1 MSRTLHPTS
10 KNVIPP
16 RVICFVLFLAML
28 WGGNAVSLKIG
39 LQEFSPFAS
48 AGLRFTIGLVL
59 IASWALANGI
69 SIKPKRH
76 EYLRLFLTAIL
87 FITQIAALNVG
98 ADFTRA
104 GRTAVMTNTYPL
116 FVALIAHFV
125 VPGDHMTRRK
135 ALGLAFAFGGVCFV
149 FRDNFIGGTGEFLT
163 GDLLTL
169 FGGFLL
175 GLLIVVTNRLIQHI
189 NTYCVLVSQMVI
201 GVPAFFTLSAIFEG
215 KAGYG
220 FSYPALFAILYQG
233 AGIAGF
239 CFVAWTLLLK
249 DHPPSRLSV
258 FFFTTPLWGILLSNL
273 LIGEPITTGL
283 AIGAVLVALGIY
295 TINRSPSNY
304 RAIRRKP
311 T

>member
-1 MSRTLHPTS
+1 MPAKTVYQTS
-10 KNVIPP
+10 QTIIPP
-16 RVICFVLFLAML
+16 RVILFVLFLAML

-48 AGLRFTIGLVL
+48 AGLRFTIGLAL
-59 IASWALANGI
+59 IAGWASANGI
-69 SIKPKRH
+69 SIKPQRH
-76 EYLRLFLTAIL
+76 EYLRLLLTGIL
-87 FITQIAALNVG
+87 FITQIAALNMG

-125 VPGDHMTRRK
+125 VPGDYMTRRK
-135 ALGLAFAFGGVCFV
+135 ALGLAFAFGGICFV
-149 FRDNFIGGTGEFLT
+149 FRDNFIGGAGDFLL

-169 FGGFLL
+169 LGGFLL
-175 GLLIVVTNRLIQHI
+175 GLLIVVTNRLIQNI

-201 GVPAFFTLSAIFEG
+201 GVPVFFTLSAIFEG

-220 FSYPALFAILYQG
+220 FSFAALFAILYQG

-249 DHPPSRLSV
+249 DYPPSRLSV

-273 LIGEPITTGL
+273 LIGEPITAGL
-283 AIGAVLVALGIY
+283 TIGAALVALGIY
-295 TINRSPSNY
+295 TINRSPK
-304 RAIRRKP
+304 RQL
-311 T
+311 

>member
-1 MSRTLHPTS
+1 MSSKTLYQTS
-10 KNVIPP
+10 NSFIPI

-39 LQEFSPFAS
+39 LEEFSPFAS
-48 AGLRFTIGLVL
+48 AGFRFSIGLVL

-69 SIKPKRH
+69 SIKPQRH
-76 EYLRLFLTAIL
+76 EYLRLFLSAIL
-87 FITQIAALNVG
+87 FVTQIVALNWG
-98 ADFTRA
+98 TNLTRA
-104 GRTAVMTNTYPL
+104 SRAAVMTNTYPL

-135 ALGLAFAFGGVCFV
+135 GLGLAFAFGGICFV
-149 FRDNFIGGTGEFLT
+149 FRDNFIGGTGECLI

-169 FGGFLL
+169 LGGFLL
-175 GLLIVVTNRLIQHI
+175 GLLIVVTNRLIQRI
-189 NTYCVLVSQMVI
+189 NTYCVLTSQMII
-201 GVPAFFTLSAIFEG
+201 GVPVFFTLSAIFEG

-220 FSYPALFAILYQG
+220 FSFPALFAILYQG

-249 DHPPSRLSV
+249 DYPPSRLSV

-273 LIGEPITTGL
+273 LIGEPITVGL
-283 AIGAVLVALGIY
+283 TIGAALVALGIY
-295 TINRSPSNY
+295 TINRSPRIN
-304 RAIRRKP
+304 
-311 T
+311 

>member
-1 MSRTLHPTS
+1 MPAKTLHPTS
-10 KNVIPP
+10 ESFIPP

-48 AGLRFTIGLVL
+48 AGFRFSIGLVL
-59 IASWALANGI
+59 IASWASANGI
-69 SIKPKRH
+69 SIKPQRH
-76 EYLRLFLTAIL
+76 EYLRLFLSAIL
-87 FITQIAALNVG
+87 FITQIVALNWG
-98 ADFTRA
+98 TNLTRA
-104 GRTAVMTNTYPL
+104 GRAAIMTNTYPL

-135 ALGLAFAFGGVCFV
+135 GLGLAFAFGGICFV
-149 FRDNFIGGTGEFLT
+149 FRDNFIGGTGGFLT

-169 FGGFLL
+169 LGGFLL

-189 NTYCVLVSQMVI
+189 NAYRVLVSQMVI
-201 GVPAFFTLSAIFEG
+201 GVPIFFILSAIFEG

-220 FSYPALFAILYQG
+220 FSYPALFALLYQG

-249 DHPPSRLSV
+249 DYPPSRLSV

-273 LIGEPITTGL
+273 LIGEPITVGL
-283 AIGAVLVALGIY
+283 TIGAVLVALGIY
-295 TINRSPSNY
+295 TINRFPS
-304 RAIRRKP
+304 A
-311 T
+311 

>member
-1 MSRTLHPTS
+1 MSRTLHPIN

-48 AGLRFTIGLVL
+48 AGLRFTIGLIL
-59 IASWALANGI
+59 IASWASANNI
-69 SIKPKRH
+69 SIKPQRH
-76 EYLRLFLTAIL
+76 ELLRLFLSALL

-125 VPGDHMTRRK
+125 VPGDQMTRRK
-135 ALGLAFAFGGVCFV
+135 ALGLAFAFGGICFV
-149 FRDNFIGGTGEFLT
+149 FRDNFVGGTREFLV

-169 FGGFLL
+169 LGGFLL
-175 GLLIVVTNRLIQHI
+175 GLLIVVTNRLIQNI

-220 FSYPALFAILYQG
+220 FSFPALFAILYQG

-249 DHPPSRLSV
+249 DYPPSRLSV

-273 LIGEPITTGL
+273 LIGEPITVGL
-283 AIGAVLVALGIY
+283 TIGAALVALGIY
-295 TINRSPSNY
+295 TINRSPK
-304 RAIRRKP
+304 RQAAFLTQR
-311 T
+311 

>member
-1 MSRTLHPTS
+1 MPAKTLYPTREGF
-10 KNVIPP
+10 IPP

-39 LQEFSPFAS
+39 LEEFSPFAS

-59 IASWALANGI
+59 ITSWSLANGI
-69 SIKPKRH
+69 SIKPQRH
-76 EYLRLFLTAIL
+76 ELLKLVLSAVL

-98 ADFTRA
+98 ANFTRA

-125 VPGDHMTRRK
+125 VPGDYMTRRK
-135 ALGLAFAFGGVCFV
+135 ALGLAFAFGGICFV
-149 FRDNFIGGTGEFLT
+149 FRDNFIGGPGEFLT

-169 FGGFLL
+169 LGGFLL

-189 NTYCVLVSQMVI
+189 STYCVLVSQMAI

-215 KAGYG
+215 RAGYG
-220 FSYPALFAILYQG
+220 FSFPALVAILYQG

-249 DHPPSRLSV
+249 DYPPSRLSV

-273 LIGEPITTGL
+273 LIGEPITVGL
-283 AIGAVLVALGIY
+283 GIGAALVALGIY
-295 TINRSPSNY
+295 TINRSPSVS
-304 RAIRRKP
+304 
-311 T
+311 

>member
-1 MSRTLHPTS
+1 MRAKTVYQTS
-10 KNVIPP
+10 QTIIPP
-16 RVICFVLFLAML
+16 RVILFVLFLAML

-59 IASWALANGI
+59 IASWASANGI
-69 SIKPKRH
+69 PIKPQRH
-76 EYLRLFLTAIL
+76 ECLRLFLTGIL

-125 VPGDHMTRRK
+125 VPGDYMTRRK

-149 FRDNFIGGTGEFLT
+149 FRDNFIDGTAEFLL

-169 FGGFLL
+169 LGGFLL

-201 GVPAFFTLSAIFEG
+201 GVPVFFTLSAIFEG
-215 KAGYG
+215 RAGYG
-220 FSYPALFAILYQG
+220 FSFPALFAVLYQG

-249 DHPPSRLSV
+249 DYPPSRLSV
-258 FFFTTPLWGILLSNL
+258 LFFTTPLWGILLSNL
-273 LIGEPITTGL
+273 LIGEPITVGL
-283 AIGAVLVALGIY
+283 TIGAALVALGIY
-295 TINRSPSNY
+295 TINRSPKRQSVH
-304 RAIRRKP
+304 
-311 T
+311 

>member
-1 MSRTLHPTS
+1 MSSKTLYQTSNSFIPT
-10 KNVIPP
+10 

-39 LQEFSPFAS
+39 LEEFSPFAS
-48 AGLRFTIGLVL
+48 AGFRFSIGLVL

-69 SIKPKRH
+69 SIKPQRH
-76 EYLRLFLTAIL
+76 EYLRLFLSAIL
-87 FITQIAALNVG
+87 FVTQIVALNWG
-98 ADFTRA
+98 TNLTRA
-104 GRTAVMTNTYPL
+104 GRAAVMTNTYPL

-135 ALGLAFAFGGVCFV
+135 GFGLVFAFGGICFV
-149 FRDNFIGGTGEFLT
+149 FRDNFIGGTGEFLI

-169 FGGFLL
+169 LGGFLL
-175 GLLIVVTNRLIQHI
+175 GLLIVVTNRLIQRI
-189 NTYCVLVSQMVI
+189 NTYCVLTSQMII
-201 GVPAFFTLSAIFEG
+201 GVPVFFTLSAIFEG

-220 FSYPALFAILYQG
+220 FSFPALFAILYQG

-249 DHPPSRLSV
+249 DYPPSRLSV

-273 LIGEPITTGL
+273 LIGEPITVGL
-283 AIGAVLVALGIY
+283 TIGAALVALGIY
-295 TINRSPSNY
+295 TINRSPRIN
-304 RAIRRKP
+304 
-311 T
+311 

>member
-1 MSRTLHPTS
+1 MSRTLYQTS
-10 KNVIPP
+10 QTIIPP
-16 RVICFVLFLAML
+16 RVILFVLFLAML

-59 IASWALANGI
+59 IASWASANGI
-69 SIKPKRH
+69 PIKPQRH
-76 EYLRLFLTAIL
+76 ELLRLFLTGIL

-125 VPGDHMTRRK
+125 VPGDYMTRRK

-149 FRDNFIGGTGEFLT
+149 FRDNFIGGGGEFLL

-169 FGGFLL
+169 LGGFLL
-175 GLLIVVTNRLIQHI
+175 GLLIVVTNRLIQNI
-189 NTYCVLVSQMVI
+189 NTYCVLVSQMAI
-201 GVPAFFTLSAIFEG
+201 GVPVFFTLSAIFEG
-215 KAGYG
+215 RAGYG
-220 FSYPALFAILYQG
+220 FSFPALFAVLYQG

-249 DHPPSRLSV
+249 DYPPSRLSV
-258 FFFTTPLWGILLSNL
+258 LFFTTPLWGILLSNL
-273 LIGEPITTGL
+273 LIGEPITLGL
-283 AIGAVLVALGIY
+283 TIGAALVALGIY
-295 TINRSPSNY
+295 TINRTPKRQLSGN
-304 RAIRRKP
+304 
-311 T
+311 

>member
-1 MSRTLHPTS
+1 MRSKTVYQTS
-10 KNVIPP
+10 QTIIPP
-16 RVICFVLFLAML
+16 RVILFVLFLAML

-59 IASWALANGI
+59 IASWASANRI
-69 SIKPKRH
+69 SIKPQRH

-149 FRDNFIGGTGEFLT
+149 FRDNFTGGTAEFLL

-169 FGGFLL
+169 LGGFLL
-175 GLLIVVTNRLIQHI
+175 GLLIVVTNRLIQNI

-201 GVPAFFTLSAIFEG
+201 GVPVFFTLSAIFEG
-215 KAGYG
+215 RAGYG
-220 FSYPALFAILYQG
+220 FSFPALFA
-233 AGIAGF
+233 F
-239 CFVAWTLLLK
+239 CPISRRWNRRVLFRRMDAPAKGLSTEPTLRTLF
-249 DHPPSRLSV
+249 HY
-258 FFFTTPLWGILLSNL
+258 T
-273 LIGEPITTGL
+273 
-283 AIGAVLVALGIY
+283 ALGNLTEQPPHRRTDY
-295 TINRSPSNY
+295 PRSHY
-304 RAIRRKP
+304 RGSIGRTRHLHH
-311 T
+311 

>member
-1 MSRTLHPTS
+1 MPAKTLHQTS
-10 KNVIPP
+10 ENFIPP

-39 LQEFSPFAS
+39 LEEFSPFAS

-69 SIKPKRH
+69 SVKPQRH
-76 EYLRLFLTAIL
+76 EYLPLFLSAIL
-87 FITQIAALNVG
+87 FVTQIVALNMG
-98 ADFTRA
+98 ANFTRA

-125 VPGDHMTRRK
+125 VPGDYMTRRK
-135 ALGLAFAFGGVCFV
+135 ALGLTFAFGGICFV
-149 FRDNFIGGTGEFLT
+149 FRDNFVGGESEFLI

-169 FGGFLL
+169 LGGFLL
-175 GLLIVVTNRLIQHI
+175 GLLIVVTSRLIQRI

-201 GVPAFFTLSAIFEG
+201 GVPTFFILSAIFEG
-215 KAGYG
+215 TAGYG

-233 AGIAGF
+233 GGIAGF

-249 DHPPSRLSV
+249 DYPPSRLSV
-258 FFFTTPLWGILLSNL
+258 LFFTTPLWGILLSSL
-273 LIGEPITTGL
+273 LIGEPITAGL
-283 AIGAVLVALGIY
+283 TIGAALVALGIY
-295 TINRSPSNY
+295 TINRSPS
-304 RAIRRKP
+304 IKQHS
-311 T
+311 

>member
-1 MSRTLHPTS
+1 MPSKTLYQTS
-10 KNVIPP
+10 ENFIPP
-16 RVICFVLFLAML
+16 RVILFVLFLAML

-48 AGLRFTIGLVL
+48 AGLRFSIGFVL

-69 SIKPKRH
+69 SIKPQRH
-76 EYLRLFLTAIL
+76 EYLRLFLSAML
-87 FITQIAALNVG
+87 FITQIVALNMG
-98 ADFTRA
+98 ANLTRA

-125 VPGDHMTRRK
+125 VPGDYMTRRK
-135 ALGLAFAFGGVCFV
+135 ALGLAFAFGGICFV
-149 FRDNFIGGTGEFLT
+149 FRDNFIGGEEGFLI

-169 FGGFLL
+169 LGGFLL

-189 NTYCVLVSQMVI
+189 NTYCVLTSQMAI
-201 GVPAFFTLSAIFEG
+201 GVPIFFTLSAIFEG

-249 DHPPSRLSV
+249 DYPPSRLSV
-258 FFFTTPLWGILLSNL
+258 LFFTTPLWGILLSYI
-273 LIGEPITTGL
+273 LIGEPITAGL
-283 AIGAVLVALGIY
+283 TIGAALVALGIY
-295 TINRSPSNY
+295 TINRSPSV
-304 RAIRRKP
+304 K
-311 T
+311 TTG

>member
-1 MSRTLHPTS
+1 MRAKTLHPTNES
-10 KNVIPP
+10 FIPP

-48 AGLRFTIGLVL
+48 AGFRFSIGLFL
-59 IASWALANGI
+59 IAGWASANGI
-69 SIKPKRH
+69 SIKPQRH
-76 EYLRLFLTAIL
+76 EYLRLFLSALL
-87 FITQIAALNVG
+87 FITQIVALNWG
-98 ADFTRA
+98 TNLTRA
-104 GRTAVMTNTYPL
+104 GRAAVMTNTYPL

-125 VPGDHMTRRK
+125 VPGDYMTRRK
-135 ALGLAFAFGGVCFV
+135 GLGLAFAFGGICFV

-169 FGGFLL
+169 LGGFLL

-189 NTYCVLVSQMVI
+189 NTYRVLVSQMVI
-201 GVPAFFTLSAIFEG
+201 GVPIFFILSAIFEG

-220 FSYPALFAILYQG
+220 FSYPALFALLYQG

-249 DHPPSRLSV
+249 DYPPSRLSV

-273 LIGEPITTGL
+273 LIGEPITVGL
-283 AIGAVLVALGIY
+283 TIGAVLVALGIY
-295 TINRSPSNY
+295 TINRSPS
-304 RAIRRKP
+304 A
-311 T
+311 

>member
-1 MSRTLHPTS
+1 MPAKTVYQTS
-10 KNVIPP
+10 QTIIPP
-16 RVICFVLFLAML
+16 RVILFVLFLAML

-59 IASWALANGI
+59 IASWASAHGI
-69 SIKPKRH
+69 SVKPQRH
-76 EYLRLFLTAIL
+76 EYLRLFLCALL

-125 VPGDHMTRRK
+125 VPGDTMTRRK
-135 ALGLAFAFGGVCFV
+135 ALGLAFAFGGICFV
-149 FRDNFIGGTGEFLT
+149 FRDNFIGGAGDFLL

-169 FGGFLL
+169 LGGFLL
-175 GLLIVVTNRLIQHI
+175 GLLIVVTNRLIQNI

-201 GVPAFFTLSAIFEG
+201 GVPVFFTLSAIFEG

-220 FSYPALFAILYQG
+220 FSFAALFAILYQG

-249 DHPPSRLSV
+249 DYPPSRLSV

-273 LIGEPITTGL
+273 LIGEPITAGL
-283 AIGAVLVALGIY
+283 TIGAALVALGIY
-295 TINRSPSNY
+295 TINRSPK
-304 RAIRRKP
+304 RQL
-311 T
+311 

>member
-1 MSRTLHPTS
+1 MSRTLYQTS
-10 KNVIPP
+10 QSIIPP
-16 RVICFVLFLAML
+16 RVILFVLFLAML

-59 IASWALANGI
+59 IASWASANGI
-69 SIKPKRH
+69 SIKPQRH

-125 VPGDHMTRRK
+125 VPGDYMTRRK
-135 ALGLAFAFGGVCFV
+135 ALGLAFAFGGICFV
-149 FRDNFIGGTGEFLT
+149 FRDNFIGGTAEFLL

-169 FGGFLL
+169 LGGFLL
-175 GLLIVVTNRLIQHI
+175 GLLIVVTNRLIQNI
-189 NTYCVLVSQMVI
+189 NTYCVLTSQMVI
-201 GVPAFFTLSAIFEG
+201 GVPVFFALSAIFEG
-215 KAGYG
+215 RAGYG

-233 AGIAGF
+233 GGIAGF
-239 CFVAWTLLLK
+239 CFVAWTLLLRIIRPA
-249 DHPPSRLSV
+249 DSPYSFSPHHS
-258 FFFTTPLWGILLSNL
+258 
-273 LIGEPITTGL
+273 GES
-283 AIGAVLVALGIY
+283 Y
-295 TINRSPSNY
+295 
-304 RAIRRKP
+304 
-311 T
+311 

>member
-1 MSRTLHPTS
+1 MSRTLYPTS
-10 KNVIPP
+10 QTIIPP
-16 RVICFVLFLAML
+16 KVICFVLFLAML

-59 IASWALANGI
+59 IASWASANGI
-69 SIKPKRH
+69 SIKPQRH
-76 EYLRLFLTAIL
+76 EYLRLFLCALL
-87 FITQIAALNVG
+87 FITQITALNVG

-125 VPGDHMTRRK
+125 VPGDYMTRRK
-135 ALGLAFAFGGVCFV
+135 ALGLAFAFGGICFV
-149 FRDNFIGGTGEFLT
+149 FRDNFVGSTQEFLV

-169 FGGFLL
+169 LGGFLL

-201 GVPAFFTLSAIFEG
+201 GVPVFFTLSAIFEG

-220 FSYPALFAILYQG
+220 FSFPALFAILYQG

-273 LIGEPITTGL
+273 LIGEPITVGL
-283 AIGAVLVALGIY
+283 TIGAVLVALGIY
-295 TINRSPSNY
+295 TINRSPK
-304 RAIRRKP
+304 RQAAFTTQR
-311 T
+311 